1 MCWSITN
8 KREES
13 IKKKK
18 KKKILFETENDQI
31 ILESETNKSNFLTIS
46 IILKKIDCIIL

>member
-18 KKKILFETENDQI
+18 KILFEIENDQI